1 MVVSNPH
8 EETFLTPVIWSF
20 SNFHVLTSP
29 NVDMCSMG
37 KVATTQWR
45 KVLCD
50 LDWDGNGCHYLR
62 GKHGKELGLKRGG
75 TVPRMSDNEKPR
87 FVFFCE
93 IP

>member
-1 MVVSNPH
+1 MPQFEVGQQELIDMH
-8 EETFLTPVIWSF
+8 HYTYLI
-20 SNFHVLTSP
+20 
-29 NVDMCSMG
+29 DMCSMG